1 MGLRSLMSNLAT
13 AAFAAA
19 GDVPQSGV
27 LRCTPTHTYAP
38 GSDTT
43 TSTWAYEDP
52 ITIILYDADRTVDV
66 PIGLGPVT
74 DRRTGLIRLAQATGT
89 INPGD
94 QIETAGEL
102 WHIFGVE
109 PDPAG
114 ATATLHL
121 WQGAQGTTGITT
133 EAGDQI
139 TTEDGQEVVA

>member
-1 MGLRSLMSNLAT
+1 MSNLAT

-19 GDVPQSGV
+19 GDVPQAGV
-27 LRCTPTHTYAP
+27 IRCTPTHTFSPENDA
-38 GSDTT
+38 T
-43 TSTWAYEDP
+43 TSAWAFEDP
-52 ITIILYDADRTVDV
+52 ITVILFDADKTVDV
-66 PIGLGPVT
+66 PNGLGPVT
-74 DRRTGLIRLAQATGT
+74 NRRSGLIRLAQTEAT
-89 INPGD
+89 ILPGD

-121 WQGAQGTTGITT
+121 WQGAIATIGITT

-139 TTEDGQEVVA
+139 ITEDGQEVQA